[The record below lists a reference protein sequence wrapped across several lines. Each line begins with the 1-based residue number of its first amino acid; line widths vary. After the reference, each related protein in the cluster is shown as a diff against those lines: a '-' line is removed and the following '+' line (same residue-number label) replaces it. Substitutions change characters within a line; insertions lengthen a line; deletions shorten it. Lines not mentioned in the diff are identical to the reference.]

1 MSRNQSQIPSKMEH
15 ESAALAAELFDHF
28 SSATTMRQILGLYH
42 SMCDTVS
49 LRPAPINEFYPKLKS
64 KIRSWKAQ
72 ALWKKFDA
80 RLSHKVYNKGLACN
94 GTRVLVIGAGPCGL
108 RTAIEA
114 QLLGAK
120 VVLIE
125 KRDRFSRNNVLHL
138 WPFLIT
144 DLRNLGAK
152 KFYGKFCAGSIDHI
166 SIRQLQCILLKVA
179 LLLGVE
185 VHDGISFL
193 KILEPKDGCGWRAD
207 ISPADHAVSHY
218 EFNVM
223 VGADGK
229 RNTLEGFRR
238 KEFRGRLAIAITAN
252 FINKKT
258 WAEAKVEEISGVAF
272 IFNQA
277 FFKELYETTGI
288 DLENIVYYK
297 DETHYFVMTAK
308 KHSLIDKGVIIQDF
322 SDPAELLA
330 PANVNTEALLAYAK
344 EAAEFSTKHQMP
356 NLEFA
361 VNHYGKPD
369 VAMFDFTSMFAA
381 ETSCCAVVKKN
392 YRLLQCLVGD
402 SLLEPFWP
410 TGSGCARG
418 FLSSMDAAYAM
429 KLWSNQRNSI
439 LAVLAQRESIY
450 RLLAQTTPE
459 NLHRDIG
466 SYTVEPA
473 SRYPNLNKTAVGPHQ
488 VKHLLETDDPTLLE
502 QTFVDS
508 NALTAV
514 PETLVR
520 RKRRT
525 GDVAPIS
532 AVLLRWI
539 KSQLSSYEFLT
550 NLENAAECFTNGQV
564 FCCLINRY
572 RPDLID
578 LTKLKGLNVEQC
590 NEIAFSVIESE
601 MGIPKALT
609 AAESVTLQDV
619 DPKVWLNYLE
629 QVCEVFRGEI
639 PHVKHPKLDLE
650 KLRETKREIA
660 APDFSNL
667 LKLKSQSKDANERP
681 SDEPDRERPRRS
693 RRFDNSALSTPRA
706 TPDAPSRRSRKRR
719 SYDKFGNIEER
730 AKRLQEIEAN
740 RNERQSKR
748 RMQRAQQTQNFYKS
762 LQLLQAGKML
772 RDENDDDENNAFED
786 YSIYMYR
793 QQAPEFSSRV
803 KDLEKKLLH
812 PDRERGIYSS
822 LPKGT
827 PDEQFNDR
835 IKSME
840 QRIAGRNQVTTDKKP
855 KDLLRAI
862 GKIESN
868 DWNLRQIEKKIEES
882 KKTEVGKSR
891 EKVPKWS
898 KEQFL
903 QRQNKLTRQDDQ
915 EVDERFKDI
924 DQTIKHVEKQLKD
937 GALRDVGERGKNK
950 VASIAGNFIKKDE
963 ANTNSEEKLQ
973 KSSSKAA
980 LVFNTQKTTDICHF
994 CKQKVYVMEK
1004 LATEGLVLH
1013 RNCLKCHHCHTSL
1026 RVGGYAFDRDD
1037 PEGKFYCTQHY
1048 RLPAKQ
1054 MRAAIRKYPR
1064 PEAKEMTSSKNSS
1077 PYKTPE
1083 KPASR
1088 AESLKQIDLLDR
1100 GQTPERIE
1108 FENIDAM
1115 SDGEPSIGNIID
1127 ENEWTDRNFGTA
1139 SEDSESDISSTDE
1152 SSDSDSDIYEDVNG
1166 SPIEAQTLQLA
1177 NEWIGKQRY
1186 TSNQY
1191 SDDDEFYASS
1201 EDDEADSQT
1210 EGEEL
1215 EKARAIRM
1223 QEAKVKPVQ
1232 YLPTDTETEVQS
1244 DSDSSSAVE
1253 LNSATEISTDSEF
1266 ERDPVTPQ
1274 YSEDNKK
1281 AINRIQVKQGMID
1294 TSVRRAAVRNASHAQ
1309 KPKHNVH
1316 VFEPLVRVDPTVI
1329 PNREPLQNP
1338 RVGDYLLKQTASTEG
1353 IASKKS
1359 LELKKRYLLG
1369 DTGSSGIM
1377 KSDSMSMLDSK
1388 FKNFRSTISDCQ
1400 KLLNA
1405 AVPDNSAVT
1414 KVSNKNLINSDNVV
1428 EPTSATPLTTNPA
1441 TVIPNKTKLNDE
1453 KENVYDQIVSTRNEI
1468 NKTETV
1474 KPAKSVTGDSE
1485 EKTTNILA
1493 ENNIRDATTKVIE
1506 SNGSDVSGKR
1516 VNAVEN
1522 SKSDNKRNSFEY
1534 SDKFKHS
1541 EVIVSG
1547 NDNVH
1552 SLDKEISGDYK
1563 PVYDNRKEGD
1573 SNYFSSSLSAEKP
1586 KSLTTVS
1593 KRSQEMESIDPI
1605 LNMPCIVWAQSKRP
1619 DSDTF
1624 SSSTSSPAEIP
1635 HFILDSTSPDT
1646 QATPSESSSN
1656 KIDDLMQMDSLMLI
1670 DGKYIGDPEDLKLMK
1685 MPESFATTTTTTTA
1699 SLPPMSTATNKTV
1712 IHVQGAENVI
1722 DVKPEPK
1729 QESMKI
1735 EPKIEPKTEQ
1745 TKAYKYE
1752 PIYKRPGFRFDS
1764 KNENKIDTLKNIPL
1778 ILSDENEKPAKPNQL
1793 PITSPKTATVPE
1805 SPDDND
1811 KTPTASDPG
1820 NLLDKS
1826 NHSDSETEMTS
1837 HLVLTETELSDWTA
1851 DDAVS
1856 ENFVDMEFAMNSNKG
1871 TIKRNKKAR
1880 KRDSHSSS
1888 KDKQTG
1894 QAPIAKN
1901 LDFDEL
1907 EFMDTGSE
1915 DSYMETYAATNN
1927 AMLSNRGYVQFIN
1940 TQPDNS
1946 ATNYY
1951 NYNKNIL
1958 QNKPTRIEL
1967 GRSNSMNR
1975 SNEFHRDNYYIEQGA
1990 LLHSNDNDLKTPMN
2004 ESPATI
2010 SPKLHGDSHEIEDD
2024 SLVMIASQCG
2034 NTTTEES
2041 DALTVVTSP
2050 MESAPR
2056 FDESSSSVKINS
2068 NLSNASPNKKSS
2080 STIESPKHQTTHESS
2095 SSSNRKNSDD
2105 ITYEEYVRQLQM
2117 KITQISNARDSIDI
2131 RKTKRKHVKNDS
2143 INDSVSSHHHHYHQQ
2158 PQQQQQPH
2166 QHQHQPSPSSVID
2179 NNSKS
2184 LSIYVGRPNN
2194 EPTNVVEKLEE
2205 ISKERIKQKDLIH
2218 DLVMDK
2224 LQSKKLSNAEKRL
2237 NRSRNRSSAL
2247 NISPNTSIL
2256 PPVATPPL
2264 SHSHSHSSSS
2274 MSPKY
2279 TYQVQEPERR
2289 HCLPNKSKALSLSP
2303 TKELSIVN
2311 QLNQST
2317 RKSGGQRPRSANVE
2331 EYTVF
2336 ETPKLCKTQS
2346 FCIHT
2351 TRDSS
2356 AIPYQFADGANIFST
2371 PVISRRK
2378 KLDEELAQT
2387 TEKLRQEARLRARL
2401 KSNQDLGLSPEE
2413 KIALLR
2419 KRYNLDNTMTTASA
2433 VPCSTYNVATPNKS
2447 DDMKVR
2453 EKKMITSKSVN
2464 DISANSSLIECAPIS
2479 ISSHRKK
2486 ATEFT
2491 SNPNLGGEQKT
2502 SPSKRR
2508 QKDPERRKSII
2519 QAVSDFF
2526 YKKRDKDTTSSPP
2539 KEKSEG
2545 MFGRLRISPKSK
2557 SKSCFEF
2564 RNLGF
2569 GEKMELSA
2577 ELSKSENCLSA
2588 KHRATD
2594 YPDSAHYELTPPPI
2608 PPLPVNYQR
2617 SDDESY
2623 LSNENRDQ
2631 KKLRAHYKATRQ
2643 AELKRLRI
2651 AQEIQREQEE
2661 IEVELRDLEARGV
2674 MIEKELRG
2682 EDQLPDLVD
2691 SNEVIGMKDDKLL
2704 SELME
2709 IHSRI
2714 THLKK
2719 RDGELGI
2726 RQKELQLEY
2735 RHAQLKEQLNV
2746 RLSCGRLDK
2755 SSSDV
2760 AAEGAILNE
2769 MLDIIAKLYKLK

>member
-1232 YLPTDTETEVQS
+1232 YLPTDTETEAVSSQLKKMSEFRKDKSNSLES
-1244 DSDSSSAVE
+1244 DYANRNEIKRIENTTDKGFSTEFDKLNESLYKINNFLKLSKDIEDLKKESLVKNDIQRKLSLKSQW
-1253 LNSATEISTDSEF
+1253 LNSNHGS
-1266 ERDPVTPQ
+1266 
-1274 YSEDNKK
+1274 
-1281 AINRIQVKQGMID
+1281 
-1294 TSVRRAAVRNASHAQ
+1294 
-1309 KPKHNVH
+1309 
-1316 VFEPLVRVDPTVI
+1316 
-1329 PNREPLQNP
+1329 
-1338 RVGDYLLKQTASTEG
+1338 TASLNSLPPTNLKANQSGHGSTQSLNKGDTKKENEL
-1353 IASKKS
+1353 SKKRKNFANFKS
-1359 LELKKRYLLG
+1359 QSVQNVNVESDNSRRTRRLGKRP
-1369 DTGSSGIM
+1369 TGSSFDELNFLDKLKLSDEDVSRLSQERDFQNTNEGLSKVDALKNQLRSQSESMGSSVNSSQRDLSKYFPKKEI
-1377 KSDSMSMLDSK
+1377 KSK
-1388 FKNFRSTISDCQ
+1388 PIN
-1400 KLLNA
+1400 
-1405 AVPDNSAVT
+1405 V
-1414 KVSNKNLINSDNVV
+1414 NKNQKELKDVDLSKYFLPSPVQELKSLPSPGQSPKLPRKPSNLKSKDDN
-1428 EPTSATPLTTNPA
+1428 PTTTLLRTAIDNLQKF
-1441 TVIPNKTKLNDE
+1441 NKSESEDAQNEESSVFRAARENLQKIE
-1453 KENVYDQIVSTRNEI
+1453 K
-1468 NKTETV
+1468 
-1474 KPAKSVTGDSE
+1474 
-1485 EKTTNILA
+1485 
-1493 ENNIRDATTKVIE
+1493 
-1506 SNGSDVSGKR
+1506 
-1516 VNAVEN
+1516 
-1522 SKSDNKRNSFEY
+1522 SKSDDNGDEPSFFRTARDNLQKVEPKKEDFTMRDQQLDGDVSLKKVPKLDKLNFNQTNKSEAPYSGYESIPLSGERDECEKLFDCMKSPVDNIDELFDRVAADALPKRKIIEKVPLKKQAPKIIRKLPEKKPIEIKKVELKSDFAPASKWCRKDSFKETNKREAEILGKLSSNLLNEIKLLEQHLQLNDSTPVNGKKEKEEKKIKKVKKGTKANEAETEFLGTEEELNNAIDDILNSVAY
-1534 SDKFKHS
+1534 
-1541 EVIVSG
+1541 
-1547 NDNVH
+1547 
-1552 SLDKEISGDYK
+1552 KEDI
-1563 PVYDNRKEGD
+1563 PEN
-1573 SNYFSSSLSAEKP
+1573 KP
-1586 KSLTTVS
+1586 KKISHVSLPKASKGSKSIVNPFAYADAKTDEKVESNLDLKKVQPASEPTPNKRKTEKSEDTVDFAC
-1593 KRSQEMESIDPI
+1593 KPRTFEIEQKTQTKPI
-1605 LNMPCIVWAQSKRP
+1605 LNRIP
-1619 DSDTF
+1619 
-1624 SSSTSSPAEIP
+1624 STENEPVTYTLRKPSVAEIQP
-1635 HFILDSTSPDT
+1635 PSVKKQEHEIPKLQIIQSTPTVEKDVFT
-1646 QATPSESSSN
+1646 FTVRRTPSPVRETKPIQLES
-1656 KIDDLMQMDSLMLI
+1656 
-1670 DGKYIGDPEDLKLMK
+1670 
-1685 MPESFATTTTTTTA
+1685 
-1699 SLPPMSTATNKTV
+1699 
-1712 IHVQGAENVI
+1712 
-1722 DVKPEPK
+1722 KPEP
-1729 QESMKI
+1729 E
-1735 EPKIEPKTEQ
+1735 
-1745 TKAYKYE
+1745 
-1752 PIYKRPGFRFDS
+1752 
-1764 KNENKIDTLKNIPL
+1764 
-1778 ILSDENEKPAKPNQL
+1778 
-1793 PITSPKTATVPE
+1793 
-1805 SPDDND
+1805 
-1811 KTPTASDPG
+1811 PTASV
-1820 NLLDKS
+1820 NY
-1826 NHSDSETEMTS
+1826 S
-1837 HLVLTETELSDWTA
+1837 H
-1851 DDAVS
+1851 
-1856 ENFVDMEFAMNSNKG
+1856 
-1871 TIKRNKKAR
+1871 RAR
-1880 KRDSHSSS
+1880 S
-1888 KDKQTG
+1888 K
-1894 QAPIAKN
+1894 
-1901 LDFDEL
+1901 E
-1907 EFMDTGSE
+1907 
-1915 DSYMETYAATNN
+1915 
-1927 AMLSNRGYVQFIN
+1927 R
-1940 TQPDNS
+1940 
-1946 ATNYY
+1946 
-1951 NYNKNIL
+1951 
-1958 QNKPTRIEL
+1958 
-1967 GRSNSMNR
+1967 
-1975 SNEFHRDNYYIEQGA
+1975 
-1990 LLHSNDNDLKTPMN
+1990 
-2004 ESPATI
+2004 
-2010 SPKLHGDSHEIEDD
+2010 
-2024 SLVMIASQCG
+2024 
-2034 NTTTEES
+2034 
-2041 DALTVVTSP
+2041 
-2050 MESAPR
+2050 
-2056 FDESSSSVKINS
+2056 ESSSSRKNSLKDDKKEIENRKAPRMPSRDRKASNGEIQQSIVKPAPQNERSDLVSFTVKKPPIGENGQAQRFEPKPGKIELTQKAPAKDNELVKVRQASFNEVSKVQLRENQIEIEPKKIKKPEIQSPLEMRRKQVTQRTPSRELEVVTRKPSLTETNKVQTSVANVSEPELNTVKIDKKDLMSFMIKKPLAETKSVQNS
-2068 NLSNASPNKKSS
+2068 LDQKLPPNLEQSPDTNDARKTFFSNIDVPIKPERSDKRKDSIDNHVKFDERSSNDKTQNEPPVKPARRRKSS
-2080 STIESPKHQTTHESS
+2080 KSDDEQVNMRKKEPSPISSRKNSVSKKDEHKLQTNNLHKLASESNINEIPELNDIARILNAHNVRSENEIEVIELPASEPVESNHANKLDNGTEKLKGVQFKEYDDRRFDPPEYQEKCEHRWSGSGDYDNVPSTDNRQVKLDRNVSRSFDTACEMDREYCDYDNVIGRRSEERRPSPKISSLERKKNVTDMLLERSKNLHYKKQEFMNEKLETNPYIKRMIEKETRFRPAYERSRISPLASTSHYEYHQPYSHSISRPLPSSKTVSNSHLSYSPRATAPSASS
-2095 SSSNRKNSDD
+2095 SSSRGVLDMFRNPTSSTNK
-2105 ITYEEYVRQLQM
+2105 
-2117 KITQISNARDSIDI
+2117 DSC
-2131 RKTKRKHVKNDS
+2131 
-2143 INDSVSSHHHHYHQQ
+2143 
-2158 PQQQQQPH
+2158 
-2166 QHQHQPSPSSVID
+2166 
-2179 NNSKS
+2179 
-2184 LSIYVGRPNN
+2184 
-2194 EPTNVVEKLEE
+2194 
-2205 ISKERIKQKDLIH
+2205 
-2218 DLVMDK
+2218 
-2224 LQSKKLSNAEKRL
+2224 
-2237 NRSRNRSSAL
+2237 
-2247 NISPNTSIL
+2247 NIS
-2256 PPVATPPL
+2256 
-2264 SHSHSHSSSS
+2264 
-2274 MSPKY
+2274 
-2279 TYQVQEPERR
+2279 
-2289 HCLPNKSKALSLSP
+2289 
-2303 TKELSIVN
+2303 
-2311 QLNQST
+2311 
-2317 RKSGGQRPRSANVE
+2317 
-2331 EYTVF
+2331 
-2336 ETPKLCKTQS
+2336 
-2346 FCIHT
+2346 
-2351 TRDSS
+2351 
-2356 AIPYQFADGANIFST
+2356 
-2371 PVISRRK
+2371 
-2378 KLDEELAQT
+2378 
-2387 TEKLRQEARLRARL
+2387 
-2401 KSNQDLGLSPEE
+2401 
-2413 KIALLR
+2413 
-2419 KRYNLDNTMTTASA
+2419 
-2433 VPCSTYNVATPNKS
+2433 
-2447 DDMKVR
+2447 
-2453 EKKMITSKSVN
+2453 
-2464 DISANSSLIECAPIS
+2464 
-2479 ISSHRKK
+2479 
-2486 ATEFT
+2486 
-2491 SNPNLGGEQKT
+2491 
-2502 SPSKRR
+2502 
-2508 QKDPERRKSII
+2508 
-2519 QAVSDFF
+2519 
-2526 YKKRDKDTTSSPP
+2526 
-2539 KEKSEG
+2539 
-2545 MFGRLRISPKSK
+2545 
-2557 SKSCFEF
+2557 
-2564 RNLGF
+2564 
-2569 GEKMELSA
+2569 
-2577 ELSKSENCLSA
+2577 
-2588 KHRATD
+2588 
-2594 YPDSAHYELTPPPI
+2594 
-2608 PPLPVNYQR
+2608 
-2617 SDDESY
+2617 
-2623 LSNENRDQ
+2623 
-2631 KKLRAHYKATRQ
+2631 
-2643 AELKRLRI
+2643 
-2651 AQEIQREQEE
+2651 
-2661 IEVELRDLEARGV
+2661 
-2674 MIEKELRG
+2674 
-2682 EDQLPDLVD
+2682 
-2691 SNEVIGMKDDKLL
+2691 
-2704 SELME
+2704 
-2709 IHSRI
+2709 
-2714 THLKK
+2714 
-2719 RDGELGI
+2719 
-2726 RQKELQLEY
+2726 
-2735 RHAQLKEQLNV
+2735 
-2746 RLSCGRLDK
+2746 
-2755 SSSDV
+2755 
-2760 AAEGAILNE
+2760 
-2769 MLDIIAKLYKLK
+2769 